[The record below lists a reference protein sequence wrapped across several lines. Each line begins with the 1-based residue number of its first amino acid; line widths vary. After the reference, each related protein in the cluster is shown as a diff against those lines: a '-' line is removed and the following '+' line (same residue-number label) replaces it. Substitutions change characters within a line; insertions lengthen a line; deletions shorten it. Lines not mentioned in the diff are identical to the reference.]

1 MSNKYG
7 PPKRINP
14 THAEKKEFKRLY
26 ANHYSFCSE
35 NGYHTWEQ
43 YQAKLKPRQKAFE
56 ERREAIQKM
65 AESNFEKGRR
75 ILREKG
81 LAKR

>member
-14 THAEKKEFKRLY
+14 TPAELKAFKRQY
-26 ANHYSFCSE
+26 VNHYSFCAD
-35 NGYHTWEQ
+35 NGYHTWDE
-43 YQAKLKPRQKAFE
+43 YQAKVAPRTKAFE
-56 ERREAIQKM
+56 ERKQAIERM
-65 AESNFEKGRR
+65 AETNFEKGRR